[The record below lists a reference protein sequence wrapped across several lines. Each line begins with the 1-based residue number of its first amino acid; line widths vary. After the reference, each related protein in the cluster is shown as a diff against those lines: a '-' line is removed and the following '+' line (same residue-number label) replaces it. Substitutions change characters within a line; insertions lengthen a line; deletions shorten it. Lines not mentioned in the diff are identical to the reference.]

1 MKISAVQARRK
12 PRQSRAKLTQEA
24 LQESFVRLLHER
36 AAQEITIR
44 EITDLAGVGLGTF
57 YEYFSKKQDLIA
69 LTIHRQVKNNAEDLK
84 TYAQSLIKL
93 STNLTLQDY
102 LQQIV
107 HYQIQQIQAQQFLW
121 AQTFLLERQVSSQDA
136 YQKHYQLM
144 IELWNDLLKPF
155 IQQEKS
161 RQRSALNLHRTSYG
175 FISQTLLV
183 NCHFKDWEGLTQD
196 ILAAAQSFVGNLNPT
211 VISPEMSKNQRF
223 E

>member
-36 AAQEITIR
+36 NADEITIR

-57 YEYFSKKQDLIA
+57 YEYFSKKEDLIA

-84 TYAQSLIKL
+84 TYAQSLIRL
-93 STNLTLQDY
+93 STNLSLEDY
-102 LQQIV
+102 LEQIV
-107 HYQIQQIQAQQFLW
+107 HFQIQQIQAQQFLW

-144 IELWNDLLKPF
+144 TELWNDILKPF
-155 IQQEKS
+155 VQQES
-161 RQRSALNLHRTSYG
+161 LRLHSALNLHRTSYG

-196 ILAAAQSFVGNLNPT
+196 ILVAAQSFIGNLNPT
-211 VISPEMSKNQRF
+211 VISHEMSRKPDI
-223 E
+223 